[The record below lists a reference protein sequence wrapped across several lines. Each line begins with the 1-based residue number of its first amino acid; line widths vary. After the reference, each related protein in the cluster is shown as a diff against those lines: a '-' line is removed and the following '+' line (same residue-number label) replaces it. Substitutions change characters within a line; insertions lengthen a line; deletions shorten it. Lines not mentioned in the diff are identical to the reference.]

1 MKQLVTKIKS
11 WFKDRNDRKDREFLE
26 RTRIKMENHEVD
38 DYNYET
44 AKYIAE
50 TEGITLAEATRRIA
64 VNNQQGKEYI
74 KTIKNSKEDNEISQA
89 EKMRELAD
97 KKRNKKPF
105 YKDDKAK
112 DWEQ

>member
-11 WFKDRNDRKDREFLE
+11 WFKDSNDRKYQEFIE
-26 RTRIKMENHEVD
+26 RTRAKMENHEVD

-64 VNNQQGKEYI
+64 VNNQQGKDYI
-74 KTIKNSKEDNEISQA
+74 KNLKEDNEISQA